1 MAVNRETLRL
11 LDGMRVSMLQPVD
24 AATGALIRAWGA
36 AWNELTTEWAEALD
50 ELIAAS
56 KDGRWP
62 TRAQL
67 NRAGRAK
74 KAMET
79 TRASL
84 QDLARDL
91 PVVVTQALPA
101 MTQEAVAWSE
111 RLTASQYPVTA
122 GTTAQV
128 LATFDRVDDAAL
140 DAIVRRT
147 TEQVTALSRPLSAQA
162 EQAMRSVLI
171 RGVAVGDNPRR
182 AAQLMLERVQ
192 GAFDGGRNR
201 ALVIAR
207 TEMLSAHRT
216 AGLIQDQAN
225 ADVLQGWQWVAALD
239 RRTCPSCLAKHGSMH
254 KVDEAGPDDHQQGRC
269 ARVPVTKSWRDLG
282 FDLDEPASILP
293 DSRAWFDGLPGED
306 QVAIMGQAR
315 LDLLNSGKVGWDDLA
330 TKRTTSGWRDSW
342 APTPVKDLTKK
353 AAA

>member
-147 TEQVTALSRPLSAQA
+147 TEQVTALSRPVSAQGC
-162 EQAMRSVLI
+162 R
-171 RGVAVGDNPRR
+171 RPRR
-182 AAQLMLERVQ
+182 R
-192 GAFDGGRNR
+192 G
-201 ALVIAR
+201 
-207 TEMLSAHRT
+207 
-216 AGLIQDQAN
+216 
-225 ADVLQGWQWVAALD
+225 
-239 RRTCPSCLAKHGSMH
+239 
-254 KVDEAGPDDHQQGRC
+254 
-269 ARVPVTKSWRDLG
+269 
-282 FDLDEPASILP
+282 
-293 DSRAWFDGLPGED
+293 
-306 QVAIMGQAR
+306 
-315 LDLLNSGKVGWDDLA
+315 
-330 TKRTTSGWRDSW
+330 
-342 APTPVKDLTKK
+342 
-353 AAA
+353 